1 MQQKEEDPLV
11 KKKQNV
17 IEAFGEDKQIFEFK
31 AAPSKKKYCRS
42 AVVAK
47 HMCSLDSVADAV

>member
-11 KKKQNV
+11 KNKQNV

-31 AAPSKKKYCRS
+31 AAPSKKYCRS
-42 AVVAK
+42 TVIAK
-47 HMCSLDSVADAV
+47 HLCSLHSVADAV

>member
-31 AAPSKKKYCRS
+31 AAPSKKYCRS
-42 AVVAK
+42 TVIAK
-47 HMCSLDSVADAV
+47 HLCSLHSVADGF